1 MLSESAESVMTAET
15 DMENNAKTGWP
26 DRFAEVKDL
35 QAYLEDH
42 YGDPP
47 TLKRLIEFIDDEKWN
62 IRNAV
67 AETILNIPADDL
79 FPFLK
84 LTGDENSFVATTAK
98 QMLKRRNM
106 YAEGA
111 KKREKQTSSLFR
123 NEDIILKKFGPEAL
137 ELARRDAAF
146 AYEITVASV
155 AHDIRGILTPMK
167 TKMARLE
174 NIIDGKLPVAEMQD
188 ARRCISV
195 LTERTEMLEHMTE
208 DIHTLVRKTP
218 AGRTQECVFDLL
230 RKACDLEVE
239 NLLAKERNIGGIKVS
254 MKVSP
259 DLRFRVSRDLMIRV
273 FRNLIKNAY
282 ESFLIAEATYADR
295 GNIDIS
301 AEQVSDGIEI
311 RIKDNGMGMPA
322 DELKIAQQFRPRST
336 SKKLTGTGFGLA
348 IAYAKIIDHKGTMTL
363 KSKEN
368 VGTVATVFLPV
379 KGDK

>member
-1 MLSESAESVMTAET
+1 
-15 DMENNAKTGWP
+15 
-26 DRFAEVKDL
+26 
-35 QAYLEDH
+35 
-42 YGDPP
+42 
-47 TLKRLIEFIDDEKWN
+47 
-62 IRNAV
+62 
-67 AETILNIPADDL
+67 
-79 FPFLK
+79 
-84 LTGDENSFVATTAK
+84 
-98 QMLKRRNM
+98 
-106 YAEGA
+106 
-111 KKREKQTSSLFR
+111 
-123 NEDIILKKFGPEAL
+123 
-137 ELARRDAAF
+137 
-146 AYEITVASV
+146 
-155 AHDIRGILTPMK
+155 
-167 TKMARLE
+167 
-174 NIIDGKLPVAEMQD
+174 
-188 ARRCISV
+188 
-195 LTERTEMLEHMTE
+195 MTE